1 MIGRSQDKMLR
12 QVLAVAVVTA
22 VVLGAGLK
30 ALATARRDALP
41 GLEGAWSARM
51 IEPVAGGMVEETRS
65 FDITFGK
72 DAQYT
77 SRAPSGAKGEGNY
90 KVSRGRALELKGP
103 TGSEIYSI
111 LPLNE
116 KVVTIYREGSQKAIY
131 LVRK

>member
-22 VVLGAGLK
+22 VILGAGLK
-30 ALATARRDALP
+30 ALAKARFGALP
-41 GLEGAWSARM
+41 GLEGSWSARV
-51 IEPVAGGMVEETRS
+51 IEPAIGGTVEETIS

-90 KVSRGRALELKGP
+90 KVSRGGALELKGP
-103 TGSEIYSI
+103 AGSEIYSI